1 MTRSPRF
8 QETGKHSF
16 FGDYVYDRIIPR
28 DHFLV
33 GLNELFAWDE
43 LGEQMIGLYRGK
55 GLYGRPP
62 YKPVLV
68 FKMLLL
74 SYLYNVSERDIERLA
89 TYHLAMKWFLGLA
102 VDESP
107 PDHST
112 LTKFKNRFVK
122 KGNWLVLQN
131 VFDTVIQEALAYG
144 LKLGDLQL
152 LDSVHTQADVNN
164 DKDRKRQEQGKGPRD
179 PDARV
184 VHKGKRSVVEPDGKR
199 AQKDIRYNGYK
210 AHVSVNAETGII
222 TTVHCTRGNAADNKA
237 FPTVFDHDRGLS
249 LPTNMYGGDRAY
261 DDTNIFEYL
270 EQAGMRS
277 GICLRHIRTSKKDG
291 NKERWVELLSSDDYQ
306 RAVALRYRVEQPFGW
321 AKHKHGFERC
331 RYIGLAR
338 YRVQALLT
346 FLVTNCKRI
355 VKLLTGLTFRS
366 LAKGRRSE
374 VFRPVYACLPWA

>member
-1 MTRSPRF
+1 MTRSPRYH
-8 QETGKHSF
+8 ETGKHSF
-16 FGDYVYDRIIPR
+16 FGDYVYERIIPK

-33 GLNELFAWDE
+33 ALNELFAWDK
-43 LGEQMIGLYRGK
+43 LADTMIGLYKGK

-62 YKPVLV
+62 YNPVLV

-74 SYLYNVSERDIERLA
+74 SYVYDVSERDIERLA

-102 VDESP
+102 VDEAP

-122 KGNWLVLQN
+122 RGNWLVLQK
-131 VFDTVIQEALAYG
+131 VFDAVIQEAVAHG

-152 LDSVHTQADVNN
+152 LDSVHTRADVNN
-164 DKDRKRQEQGKGPRD
+164 EKDRKRQEQGRAPRD

-184 VHKGKRSVVEPDGKR
+184 VHKGKRTVVEPGGKSTK
-199 AQKDIRYNGYK
+199 KDIRYNGYK
-210 AHVSVNAETGII
+210 AHVSMDAKSGVV

-237 FPTVFDHDRGLS
+237 FPTVFSHDRDLG
-249 LPTNMYGGDRAY
+249 LPTKVYGGDRAY
-261 DDTNIFEYL
+261 DDTNIYEYL
-270 EQAGMRS
+270 EEARIS
-277 GICLRHIRTSKKDG
+277 IGIHLRDVRTSKKDA
-291 NKERWVELLSSDDYQ
+291 NKERWIELLSSPDYQ

-338 YRVQALLT
+338 YRIQAFLT
-346 FLVTNCKRI
+346 FLVTNCRRI
-355 VKLLTGLTFRS
+355 VKLLTGLTLRTP
-366 LAKGRRSE
+366 AKGRSAE
-374 VFRPVYACLPWA
+374 VFEPVYTSLPWA